1 VKVDI
6 TGSPCFGRI
15 YFSNHSSNVT
25 KERRIRIMDHGY
37 IVGTVYIPRITIGSY
52 RHYCIISYILA
63 LMGRETNQKL
73 GIMTSNYHFTH
84 GVRAIPTFQA

>member
-1 VKVDI
+1 
-6 TGSPCFGRI
+6 
-15 YFSNHSSNVT
+15 
-25 KERRIRIMDHGY
+25 MDHGY

-84 GVRAIPTFQA
+84 GFRAIPTFQA